1 MKIISDWFQRVLR
14 DPQAVVLM
22 VLLVG
27 GTIVILFFGQMLA
40 PVLAAMVI
48 AYLLEG
54 VVNYLQHFRV
64 PRLPAVL
71 IVLALFC
78 TFSLVAAL
86 GLMPLL
92 SRQLTQ
98 LVQQIPAFIEKG
110 QDLLMSLPATY
121 PNFISEDQVFALIGG
136 LKAEIAKLTQN
147 ILSWSVASVVGII
160 TIAIYLVLVPLL
172 VFFFL
177 KDKDRII
184 AWGRSFLPRDYTLAQ
199 KVWHEVDLQMGNYVR
214 GKVWEIL
221 IVWGVT
227 YATFTY
233 MGLQFS
239 MLLGFMVG
247 LSVIVPYIGAV
258 VVTVPVALV
267 GFFQWGWSPEFM
279 WLMIA
284 YLVIQ
289 SLDGNVLV
297 PLLFS
302 EVVDLHPIAIIVAV
316 LVFGG
321 LWGFWGVFF
330 AIPLATV
337 VQAVL
342 KAWPHRTY
350 LESVTHH
357 PQSKPAHESPNEH
370 LTHDLSQSMSEA
382 NSASL
387 ERSPRNSVT

>member
-1 MKIISDWFQRVLR
+1 MKIISDWFQRVLK

-22 VLLVG
+22 VLLIG

-40 PVLAAMVI
+40 PVLAAIVI

-54 VVNYLQHFRV
+54 VVNYLERYHV

-71 IVLALFC
+71 IVFTLFC
-78 TFSLVAAL
+78 GFLLVAAL
-86 GLMPLL
+86 GLLPLL

-98 LVQQIPAFIEKG
+98 LVQQIPVFIEKG

-136 LKAEIAKLTQN
+136 LKAEFAQFTQN

-177 KDKDRII
+177 KDKNRII
-184 AWGRSFLPRDYTLAQ
+184 AWGRSFLPQDHTLARQ
-199 KVWHEVDLQMGNYVR
+199 VWHEVDLQLGNYVR

-233 MGLQFS
+233 MSLQFAV
-239 MLLGFMVG
+239 LLGFMVG

-279 WLMIA
+279 WLMVA
-284 YLVIQ
+284 YVVIQ
-289 SLDGNVLV
+289 FLDGNVLV

-302 EVVDLHPIAIIVAV
+302 EVVDLHPIAIIVAI

-321 LWGFWGVFF
+321 LWGFWGIFF

-342 KAWPHRTY
+342 KAWPRRGF
-350 LESVTHH
+350 LESASPPTRDERL
-357 PQSKPAHESPNEH
+357 PQQPSHN
-370 LTHDLSQSMSEA
+370 LSEA

-387 ERSPRNSVT
+387 ERSPRSSVT